1 MRTDSG
7 YRARGG
13 ALAAVALLAL
23 FAVLAACGSAS
34 TPSASPPA
42 SSSPLASSP
51 APSSGCADV
60 AALKTAVDQL
70 TQVKPLQD
78 GLTALQTAIANVK
91 TSLDAATASA
101 SAALQPAVAQVKTAF
116 DALQSA
122 ASGLAKGNLVAKAPS
137 ISAALSQLG
146 TAVKGLDT
154 TLTQTCPA

>member
-1 MRTDSG
+1 M
-7 YRARGG
+7 
-13 ALAAVALLAL
+13 
-23 FAVLAACGSAS
+23 
-34 TPSASPPA
+34 
-42 SSSPLASSP
+42 
-51 APSSGCADV
+51 
-60 AALKTAVDQL
+60 AALKSAVDQL

-116 DALQSA
+116 DGLESA
-122 ASGLAKGNLVAKAPS
+122 ASGLTKGNLVAKAPS

-146 TAVKGLDT
+146 TAVKALDT